1 MRRFRSELLETIMR
15 IAAAITTLLFLG
27 ACSPGNDSGSE
38 PVTAPEPAS
47 APAPGA
53 TPGSTQV
60 IAAVPAGSHA
70 VSGRIV
76 TVSLPFRASDSLA
89 WVAAT
94 KMSEAR
100 PFVFKGL
107 DVQPGKG
114 PGGVDLAVFTY
125 EASGP
130 GHAVLKFGLIP
141 AGRIL
146 VGPPDQVFTGEVVR
160 SYAADVT
167 VQ

>member
-1 MRRFRSELLETIMR
+1 MR
-15 IAAAITTLLFLG
+15 IAAAFTTLLVLG
-27 ACSPGNDSGSE
+27 ACSPGGASGSE

-47 APAPGA
+47 APAPGTA
-53 TPGSTQV
+53 PASPQV

-76 TVSLPFRASDSLA
+76 TVSLPFRASDNLA
-89 WVAAT
+89 WVTAT
-94 KMSEAR
+94 KMADAR

-107 DVQPGKG
+107 EVQPGKG
-114 PGGVDLAVFTY
+114 PGGADLAVFTY

-130 GHAVLKFGLIP
+130 GHAILKFGLIP
-141 AGRIL
+141 AGRTL
-146 VGPPDQVFTGEVVR
+146 VGPPDEIFAGEIIR

-167 VQ
+167 VE